1 MRAFNSVVK
10 DKRNELSAK
19 AKQKINEQ
27 KDEILS
33 QLLRDRNVKS
43 AYDLNESNRASLKAT
58 VLNMWSPETGL
69 NKKGYSYLFESEI
82 PELTEKSTP
91 EEIAKWISASIAGK
105 DNLDFM
111 FTACT
116 DLIINNNPKRYS
128 YMVETTSKAIS
139 KMTKNNIDPSK
150 VAAVILNTL
159 FKFIQEKA
167 KQVQFDTVKTE
178 TNTTDQKQNQ
188 KQQEKPEEEKGN
200 QGLNFKNTQN
210 N

>member
-58 VLNMWSPETGL
+58 LLNMWSPETGL

-91 EEIAKWISASIAGK
+91 DEIAKWISTSIAGK

-178 TNTTDQKQNQ
+178 TNNNQSQNQ
-188 KQQEKPEEEKGN
+188 EKQEKPEEEKGN

>member
-1 MRAFNSVVK
+1 MRAFDSVVK

-33 QLLRDRNVKS
+33 QLLKDRNVKS

-58 VLNMWSPETGL
+58 LLNMWSPETGL

-91 EEIAKWISASIAGK
+91 DEIVKWISASIAGK

-116 DLIINNNPKRYS
+116 DLIINNDPKRYS
-128 YMVETTSKAIS
+128 YMIETTSKAIS

-167 KQVQFDTVKTE
+167 KQVQFDTVKAE
-178 TNTTDQKQNQ
+178 TNNDQPQNQ
-188 KQQEKPEEEKGN
+188 EQQEKPEEEKGN
-200 QGLNFKNTQN
+200 QGLNFKGNQN

>member
-58 VLNMWSPETGL
+58 LLNMWSPETGL

-91 EEIAKWISASIAGK
+91 DEIAKWISSSIAGK

-167 KQVQFDTVKTE
+167 SQVKFDTIKTE
-178 TNTTDQKQNQ
+178 TNNNQSQNQ
-188 KQQEKPEEEKGN
+188 EKQEKPEGGKGN

>member
-1 MRAFNSVVK
+1 MRAFDSVVK

-27 KDEILS
+27 KDEVLS

-58 VLNMWSPETGL
+58 LLNMWSPETGL

-91 EEIAKWISASIAGK
+91 DEIAKWISSSIAGK

-116 DLIINNNPKRYS
+116 DLIINNNPKKYS

-150 VAAVILNTL
+150 VAVVILNTM

-167 KQVQFDTVKTE
+167 SQVKFEAVKTE
-178 TNTTDQKQNQ
+178 TNNNQSQNQ
-188 KQQEKPEEEKGN
+188 EKQEKPEEEKGN